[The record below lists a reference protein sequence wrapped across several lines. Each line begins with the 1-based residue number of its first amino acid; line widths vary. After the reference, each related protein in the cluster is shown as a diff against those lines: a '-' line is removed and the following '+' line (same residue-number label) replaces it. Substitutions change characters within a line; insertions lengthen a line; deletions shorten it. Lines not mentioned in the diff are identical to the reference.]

1 MTDQLPLGELLCG
14 EGVQYAITPTWVAE
28 LPRDELPAEPFRIY
42 CLYCGHANHVD
53 GLVWLRSLRQTV
65 RRFLGCSERGL
76 LNWETVLEGLGL
88 ITKEGRFGIRV
99 HRRRD
104 DIAEARK
111 QNAALGRGRRRVA
124 IPKPKRH
131 VRAGPLKVEDHD
143 EVPPLFRW
151 ADANRHDGAGS
162 TTADTVDKSFQPA
175 RPCRSD
181 DANRHDGAA
190 QPARPCR
197 LVQKS
202 ELKNSDSRLQA
213 KSGNAYGASASD
225 NQKATWLAEQYGVDL
240 DLSKEVIK
248 LERQVRMRLGSSVI
262 VDIEQTTERSHPEGG
277 DGYITGVIDS
287 CHDRLEAE
295 AIQAEGAGEL
305 NHLAELSDE
314 FEEIPF

>member
-42 CLYCGHANHVD
+42 SLYCGHANHVD

-111 QNAALGRGRRRVA
+111 QNSALGRGRRRKSA
-124 IPKPKRH
+124 IPRPKRH
-131 VRAGPLKVEDHD
+131 ARAGPLKVEDHD
-143 EVPPLFRW
+143 EVAPLFRW
-151 ADANRHDGAGS
+151 A
-162 TTADTVDKSFQPA
+162 
-175 RPCRSD
+175 

-197 LVQKS
+197 LIQKS

-213 KSGNAYGASASD
+213 KSGNANGASASD

-262 VDIEQTTERSHPEGG
+262 VGIELATRHSYPEGG
-277 DGYITGVIDS
+277 EGYITGVIDG
-287 CHDRLEAE
+287 CRDRLIDLDEAE
-295 AIQAEGAGEL
+295 AIRAEATGEL
-305 NHLAELSDE
+305 IVDEAAIEAED
-314 FEEIPF
+314 IPF